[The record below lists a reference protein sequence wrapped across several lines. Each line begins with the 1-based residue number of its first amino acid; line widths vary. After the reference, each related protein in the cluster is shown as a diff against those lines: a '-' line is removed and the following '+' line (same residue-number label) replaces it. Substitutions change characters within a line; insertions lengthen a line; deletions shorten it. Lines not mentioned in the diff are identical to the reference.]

1 MIYLL
6 FQMQRVCRYASGPVK
21 NYGSTSNYSP
31 SYQTTRQN
39 TNGYRFG
46 RWTEI
51 RDVYHEEVEKA
62 LQGKQSAA
70 EALRKTEHR
79 GNALL
84 RAFERTAN

>member
-39 TNGYRFG
+39 TNGYRYPATAATVG
-46 RWTEI
+46 
-51 RDVYHEEVEKA
+51 A
-62 LQGKQSAA
+62 LYRPNPVAPYRESPWF
-70 EALRKTEHR
+70 HF
-79 GNALL
+79 NP
-84 RAFERTAN
+84 